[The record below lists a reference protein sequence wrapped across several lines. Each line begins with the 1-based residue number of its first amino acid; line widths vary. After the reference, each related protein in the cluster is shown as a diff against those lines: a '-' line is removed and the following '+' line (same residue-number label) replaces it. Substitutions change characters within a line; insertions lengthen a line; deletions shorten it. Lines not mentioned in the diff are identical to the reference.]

1 MSEDLRLLSN
11 ESPLDMAKGLREIA
25 LDPNSSSFRELN
37 LEVRMLLLWIL
48 ELDPMSSSSRAES
61 RELRRTVDDEKLLPP
76 SSPYEVV
83 RIMRR
88 VDDRLLLLV
97 MSESI
102 SDELRAEVRL
112 DLSSDSPSLYFEDL
126 YDDLENDIFNAY
138 LSGRSSDPS
147 QSSTFDKPRA
157 RTGRPG
163 GRFACSSAGVFS
175 SGREDGGRT

>member
-1 MSEDLRLLSN
+1 MLEVSEDLRLLSN

-37 LEVRMLLLWIL
+37 LGVRMLLLWIL
-48 ELDPMSSSSRAES
+48 VLEPISSSSSAES

-83 RIMRR
+83 RTMRR
-88 VDDRLLLLV
+88 VDDMLLLLV

-126 YDDLENDIFNAY
+126 YDDLENDIFQRLPFGAFE
-138 LSGRSSDPS
+138 RS
-147 QSSTFDKPRA
+147 
-157 RTGRPG
+157 
-163 GRFACSSAGVFS
+163 
-175 SGREDGGRT
+175 E

>member
-1 MSEDLRLLSN
+1 MLEVSEDLRLLSN

-37 LEVRMLLLWIL
+37 LGVRMLLLWIL
-48 ELDPMSSSSRAES
+48 VLEPISSSSSAES

-83 RIMRR
+83 RTMRR
-88 VDDRLLLLV
+88 VDDMLLLLV

-126 YDDLENDIFNAY
+126 YDDLENDIFQR
-138 LSGRSSDPS
+138 LPFGSFERS
-147 QSSTFDKPRA
+147 
-157 RTGRPG
+157 
-163 GRFACSSAGVFS
+163 
-175 SGREDGGRT
+175 E